1 LYRRARKGA
10 AYIGKPRRAGRSWR
24 ENAKLL
30 SKSAASSIK
39 SAGGP
44 VSRILCRTQSAKQ
57 PARAA
62 IIPLGHDSHRDSSSL
77 PEGSH
82 PRWLAPPQK
91 ERVHFH
97 ERSLI
102 EPGRLSPPIWPCT
115 TRGFPCLRCLH
126 RSGGLLPHL
135 FTLAKRCVHFEDVPQ
150 VSLRDATVLR
160 SAGGLF
166 SVALSVALRV
176 AQALACAPHRAPWR
190 YQARCPVKSSA
201 PHKVKSVPQ
210 DGVRT
215 FLPPR
220 LCSGGF
226 TPPLLRRSQRS
237 PGPPANSYYTSETY
251 GICPCSKQKRTL
263 QSGQCESAKPRIFSS
278 RKPQNRPR

>member
-1 LYRRARKGA
+1 MAD
-10 AYIGKPRRAGRSWR
+10 
-24 ENAKLL
+24 E
-30 SKSAASSIK
+30 
-39 SAGGP
+39 P
-44 VSRILCRTQSAKQ
+44 VSRILCCTVLVSRWVSPGRAYH
-57 PARAA
+57 AAA

-97 ERSLI
+97 ERLLI

-115 TRGFPCLRCLH
+115 TRGFPCLRCRH

-135 FTLAKRCVHFEDVPQ
+135 FTLAKRREHFEDVSQ
-150 VSLRDATVLR
+150 VSLCDATALH

-176 AQALACAPHRAPWR
+176 AQALACAPRCAPWR
-190 YQARCPVKSSA
+190 YQARRPVKSSA

-210 DGVRT
+210 
-215 FLPPR
+215 
-220 LCSGGF
+220 
-226 TPPLLRRSQRS
+226 
-237 PGPPANSYYTSETY
+237 
-251 GICPCSKQKRTL
+251 
-263 QSGQCESAKPRIFSS
+263 
-278 RKPQNRPR
+278 